1 MELDRLDANNTDI
14 PEAFV
19 YAQDGTSEHPEMY
32 SSGQALLNNTEDDF
46 INNFFLTQSQPD
58 MSGSGYSHHNGN
70 GHDHAHGTDLSSFN
84 WLMNDP
90 PPTFMGAAAT
100 TKQGPSPSPQMYNGM
115 PSNTNFD
122 FSAYHEPDL
131 LQDSSHHH
139 HLLNASSMLSDT
151 SMNIHHHNHNHHNGH
166 HHMPQ
171 QTPSLVS
178 APSTMASVELMHTTE
193 ALPPSTSAHFYSDL
207 SAVAAPKQQF
217 GYQHHPSALEPVA
230 TIQDVSLPGSHTA
243 PARTD
248 KPKDTRLYRFGS
260 DSHFGANGFVPSSE
274 NEREEVIT
282 DRLTSELLML
292 RPINRSNNNTRAPT
306 PDQKISSLKRSNV
319 HQHDQEQEDSDNED
333 YESRPRKRRR
343 DSTEDEYGVKS
354 NHRPGRVSTNPR
366 LQRVSSVD
374 TGRKRRQSS
383 ISNSN
388 KAPRENLTEEQKRSN
403 HIQSE
408 QKRRNLIKQGFDEL
422 HVLVPELRSGGL
434 SRSMVLTEAANYLE
448 QLIAANNAMR
458 QRGGMM
464 KNG

>member
-1 MELDRLDANNTDI
+1 MNHTPHSQPTAPFDI
-14 PEAFV
+14 PEAFA
-19 YAQDGTSEHPEMY
+19 YAQDGPSDHHDMVP
-32 SSGQALLNNTEDDF
+32 SGQALLNNTEDDF

-58 MSGSGYSHHNGN
+58 MSGSAYSHHNGN
-70 GHDHAHGTDLSSFN
+70 GQDHGHGTDMSSFN

-100 TKQGPSPSPQMYNGM
+100 TKQAPSPSPQMYHGM
-115 PSNTNFD
+115 PPNTNFD
-122 FSAYHEPDL
+122 FSAYHEHDL
-131 LQDSSHHH
+131 LQDPSHQN
-139 HLLNASSMLSDT
+139 HLMSAASMLNDN
-151 SMNIHHHNHNHHNGH
+151 SMNIHHHHNGH
-166 HHMPQ
+166 HHHMSQ

-178 APSTMASVELMHTTE
+178 APSTMASVELMHT
-193 ALPPSTSAHFYSDL
+193 ADVLPPTTSAQFYSDPPV
-207 SAVAAPKQQF
+207 VATQKQQF
-217 GYQHHPSALEPVA
+217 GYQHQLSELEPLA
-230 TIQDVSLPGSHTA
+230 TIQDVSLAGPHTA
-243 PARTD
+243 PARID
-248 KPKDTRLYRFGS
+248 EPKDTRLYRFGS

-274 NEREEVIT
+274 NEREEVVA

-306 PDQKISSLKRSNV
+306 PDKKITSLKRSNL
-319 HQHDQEQEDSDNED
+319 HQHDREQDESDNDD
-333 YESRPRKRRR
+333 YDSRHRKRRR
-343 DSTEDEYGVKS
+343 DSTEDDYGAKT
-354 NHRPGRVSTNPR
+354 NNGTRRVSTKPR
-366 LQRVSSVD
+366 LQRVSSVE

-422 HVLVPELRSGGL
+422 HILVPELRAGGL
-434 SRSMVLTEAANYLE
+434 SKSMVLTEAANYLD

-458 QRGGMM
+458 QRGNLM

>member
-1 MELDRLDANNTDI
+1 MHPVELDRLDTNNPDI
-14 PEAFV
+14 PEAFA
-19 YAQDGTSEHPEMY
+19 YAQDGTVEHQEMPP
-32 SSGQALLNNTEDDF
+32 SGHLLNNTEDDF

-58 MSGSGYSHHNGN
+58 LSGSGYSHHNGN
-70 GHDHAHGTDLSSFN
+70 GQDHGHGTDMASFS
-84 WLMNDP
+84 WLMNEP

-100 TKQGPSPSPQMYNGM
+100 PKQAPSPSPQMYHGL
-115 PSNTNFD
+115 PPNTNFD
-122 FSAYHEPDL
+122 FSAYHEHDL
-131 LQDSSHHH
+131 LQDPSHHN
-139 HLLNASSMLSDT
+139 HLLSAASMLNNN
-151 SMNIHHHNHNHHNGH
+151 SMNIRHRNGH

-178 APSTMASVELMHTTE
+178 APSTMASVELMHTTD
-193 ALPPSTSAHFYSDL
+193 ALPPSTAAHFYSDL
-207 SAVAAPKQQF
+207 PVVAAQKQPF
-217 GYQHHPSALEPVA
+217 GYQHQLPELEPLA
-230 TIQDVSLPGSHTA
+230 TIQDVSLGGPHTA
-243 PARTD
+243 PAQTD

-274 NEREEVIT
+274 HEREEAVT

-306 PDQKISSLKRSNV
+306 PDVKITSLKRGNL
-319 HQHDQEQEDSDNED
+319 HQHDLEQEESDNEEYD
-333 YESRPRKRRR
+333 SRPRKRRR
-343 DSTEDEYGVKS
+343 DSTEDDYGAKTNNGV
-354 NHRPGRVSTNPR
+354 RRVSTNPR
-366 LQRVSSVD
+366 LRRVSSVE

-422 HVLVPELRSGGL
+422 HVLVPELRAGGL
-434 SRSMVLTEAANYLE
+434 SKSMVLTEAANYLD